1 MNTIFRF
8 IITVIIFIFAAYATE
23 AFLTLLITG
32 GLDPSVAYAKLE
44 NINTIFSALFAVI
57 VMTIPI
63 LLAIFFYNSSL
74 LKNFSIS
81 KAFIKKSIAIA
92 IFVFKILVCLIVPL
106 LILNLL
112 LSNTIRISDNACC
125 GLNAGDIVRWKE
137 FDPTILQRGDV
148 VFYKD
153 SQKVYFSRIIAFPG
167 EYVFSDLYAGR
178 WGYTKKT
185 GWEEKWEE
193 GIAQDEISELFYSIT
208 WLDLPT
214 FQATVQSENIHD
226 RLRLNN
232 FAPASFED
240 IVKNYYK
247 HVGIIGSYNEV
258 NITHPEQIY
267 GIYDSVFVTADNVI
281 FYNLALIF
289 IYLLL
294 FFAIYNILSRI
305 LKKKHIIH
313 SANAVRRCIH
323 LLIKKIKYRQT
334 SGDR

>member
-8 IITVIIFIFAAYATE
+8 IITVIIFILAAYTTE
-23 AFLTLLITG
+23 AFLTVLITG
-32 GLDPSVAYAKLE
+32 GLDPSMAYAKLE

-92 IFVFKILVCLIVPL
+92 IFVFKILVCLIVSF
-106 LILNLL
+106 LIFISLRFLL
-112 LSNTIRISDNACC
+112 LSNTVRISSNVCC
-125 GLNAGDIVRWKE
+125 GLNEGDIVRWKE
-137 FDPTILQRGDV
+137 FDPTILQHGDII
-148 VFYKD
+148 FSRD
-153 SQKVYFSRIIAFPG
+153 SQNHSIFSNVIAFPG
-167 EYVFSDLYAGR
+167 EYVFSDLYTGR

-193 GIAQDEISELFYSIT
+193 GMTQDEVLKLFYSIT
-208 WLDLPT
+208 WLDSPT
-214 FQATVQSENIHD
+214 FQATVQSENIYD

-267 GIYDSVFVTADNVI
+267 GIYDSVFITAN
-281 FYNLALIF
+281 NLILRYLTLI
-289 IYLLL
+289 I
-294 FFAIYNILSRI
+294 
-305 LKKKHIIH
+305 
-313 SANAVRRCIH
+313 
-323 LLIKKIKYRQT
+323 
-334 SGDR
+334 